1 MSDRPN
7 LTPYLVVNDAAAA
20 IEFYIAAFDAET
32 LQRHLAPYSER
43 IMHAHLKINGG
54 DIMLC
59 DDFSSEM
66 KMKSETPIALGG
78 SPITI
83 ALVVK
88 DAQTAWDKAIAA
100 GAEVTMPLA
109 DQFWGD
115 RYGQF
120 KDPFGHRWSISQVIA
135 NPTNEEIDR
144 AAAEAF
150 PDTET
155 V

>member
-32 LQRHLAPYSER
+32 LSRHVAPYSEK

-59 DDFSSEM
+59 DDFSADM
-66 KMKSETPIALGG
+66 KMKNETPLALGG

-100 GAEVTMPLA
+100 GAEVLMPLA

-120 KDPFGHRWSISQVIA
+120 KDPFGHKWSISQTIA
-135 NPTNEEIDR
+135 NPSAEEIER

-150 PDTET
+150 PE
-155 V
+155 

>member
-7 LTPYLVVNDAAAA
+7 LTPYLVVNDATAA

-66 KMKSETPIALGG
+66 KMKKRDSDCP
-78 SPITI
+78 
-83 ALVVK
+83 
-88 DAQTAWDKAIAA
+88 WR
-100 GAEVTMPLA
+100 LA
-109 DQFWGD
+109 DHHRARSERRTD
-115 RYGQF
+115 RMGQ
-120 KDPFGHRWSISQVIA
+120 GYCCR
-135 NPTNEEIDR
+135 R
-144 AAAEAF
+144 
-150 PDTET
+150 
-155 V
+155 